1 MKSDPNIPGMSQEN
15 ASRRGNLR
23 LTNKW
28 TRSYLYQRAVGRLL
42 SCPDVYLTALVS
54 TIFRIF

>member
-15 ASRRGNLR
+15 GSRRGNLR

-28 TRSYLYQRAVGRLL
+28 TRWYLYQRAVGRLL
-42 SCPDVYLTALVS
+42 SCPDV
-54 TIFRIF
+54 RI